1 MKFVFKWLFR
11 LCLLLLVLAIIFFLS
26 FDTLLRLS
34 AQHNIRAQTGMDAEI
49 GAFHMGLLEPVVHLE
64 NVRLHNPPD
73 FGGTP
78 FLNIPEIHIEY
89 DRAALARGKIHVTL
103 LRFNLAELDIVRNE
117 LGRTNLFAFGM
128 AAPAKSAPTPA
139 PAAELK
145 RRTGLNFQQ
154 IDVLNLSLGTVKFI
168 DLKQPQHNRQKNLGI
183 ENQVVKDVKSL
194 ADLTGLGLLIA
205 LRSGDFFS
213 ALGGLK

>member
-1 MKFVFKWLFR
+1 MR
-11 LCLLLLVLAIIFFLS
+11 
-26 FDTLLRLS
+26 
-34 AQHNIRAQTGMDAEI
+34 
-49 GAFHMGLLEPVVHLE
+49 
-64 NVRLHNPPD
+64 
-73 FGGTP
+73 
-78 FLNIPEIHIEY
+78 
-89 DRAALARGKIHVTL
+89 
-103 LRFNLAELDIVRNE
+103 RFNS
-117 LGRTNLFAFGM
+117 
-128 AAPAKSAPTPA
+128 AAG
-139 PAAELK
+139 AAELK